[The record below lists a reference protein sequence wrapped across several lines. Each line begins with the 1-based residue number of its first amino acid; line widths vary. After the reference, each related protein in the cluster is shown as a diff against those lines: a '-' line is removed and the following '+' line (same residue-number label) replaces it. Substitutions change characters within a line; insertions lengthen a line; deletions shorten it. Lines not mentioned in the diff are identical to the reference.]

1 MEELEQRWVLRR
13 NPEAVVEERWKYS
26 SQGGTGHQLPVVL
39 CHWSHMD
46 SM

>member
-26 SQGGTGHQLPVVL
+26 SQGCTGHQLPVVL
-39 CHWSHMD
+39 CHWSDMD